1 MTEKYQ
7 VTGMSCASCS
17 ARVEKAVSKLPGVRT
32 ASVNL
37 LMNQMTVDY
46 DESALKQAD
55 IIQAVVDSGY
65 GASPISDAPAPGAP
79 AAAAPQPLP
88 DNGEEL
94 KSMKTRLIAS
104 VCFLLPLMYIAMGG
118 MMGLPLPSFLA
129 GMEHSLINAFTQ
141 FLLCLPVVVLN
152 RKFYQVGFRALR
164 HRAPNMDSLI
174 AVGSGAALLSGVI
187 GIYRMAWAQTTG
199 DLELF
204 HQSAHQ
210 LYLESAAMILT
221 LITLGKYLETRSK
234 GRTGEAISRLIAL
247 TPETASLLREDGSE
261 TETPVAQVV
270 PGDIAVV
277 RAGQRIPV
285 DGVICRGA
293 AAVDESALTGESIPV
308 ERGEGDRVDAGT
320 VCQNGFVHIR
330 VDRVGKDTSLS
341 RIIALV
347 EEASSGKAP
356 IARLADKISGVFVP
370 IVMGIALVSAIVWL
384 LAGKD
389 GSFALNIAISVLVIS
404 CPCALGLATP
414 VAIMAGA
421 GKGAE
426 NGILFRTAQ
435 ALEETGK
442 VTAVV
447 LDKTGTVT
455 QGCPAVTD
463 LLPYLG
469 DETALLTLASALEQT
484 STHPLAQAVCREAQR
499 RGIRPE
505 PAQNVENRPG
515 FGLTARVSRGLCA
528 AGNLRLMEELH
539 VDMIPAGNTPEKLEE
554 AGKTLLCFALDGKL
568 LGILA
573 VADPIKERSVQAV
586 EQFHRLGCKVILLT
600 GDNER
605 AAQAVARAVGA
616 DRAIAQVRPEE
627 KEAHIRAL
635 QSQGETVAM
644 VGDGINDAPALTRA
658 DTGIAI
664 GGGTDVA
671 IESADVVLTGAQL
684 TAAAQAIRLSRAV
697 QKNIRQNLFW
707 ALFYNAL
714 GIPVAA
720 GVLYP
725 FFHITLSP
733 MIGAA
738 AMSLSSVFVVTNAL
752 RLSRMKLDT
761 GDAPAPSP
769 AAPASPP
776 APSCPMS
783 PAEKAE
789 KPAKTPETIPEN
801 TPENIPEKIPE
812 NTPENAKEEPKMTR
826 TMQITGMMCQ
836 HCVAHVTKALNDIP
850 GVTAQVQLEQGRAFV
865 EAGPEVLDE
874 TLVQAVEAAGYHA
887 TMLN

>member
-37 LMNQMTVDY
+37 LLNQMTVDY

-55 IIQAVVDSGY
+55 IIQAVVDAGY
-65 GASPISDAPAPGAP
+65 GASPISAAPAPGAP

-88 DNGEEL
+88 DNGKEL

-247 TPETASLLREDGSE
+247 TPETASLLKDDGSE
-261 TETPVAQVV
+261 VETPVAQVV

-285 DGVICRGA
+285 DGVICWGT

-320 VCQNGFVHIR
+320 VCQNGFFRVR

-370 IVMGIALVSAIVWL
+370 IVMGIALLSAIVWL

-435 ALEETGK
+435 SLEETGK

-455 QGCPAVTD
+455 QGRPAVTD
-463 LLPYLG
+463 LIPYLG
-469 DETALLTLASALEQT
+469 DERALLTLASALEQT
-484 STHPLAQAVCREAQR
+484 STHPLAQAVCQEAQR

-515 FGLTARVSRGLCA
+515 FGLTAQVSGGLCA

-539 VDMIPAGNTPEKLEE
+539 VDMTPAGNTPEKLEE

-568 LGILA
+568 LGIIA

-586 EQFHRLGCKVILLT
+586 EQFHQLGCKVILLT

-605 AAQAVARAVGA
+605 TAQAVARAVGA
-616 DRAIAQVRPEE
+616 DHAIAQVRPEE

-635 QSQGETVAM
+635 QSQGEIVAM

-697 QKNIRQNLFW
+697 GKNIRQNLFW
-707 ALFYNAL
+707 ALFYNSL

-761 GDAPAPSP
+761 GDAPAAASP
-769 AAPASPP
+769 AASPAASASP
-776 APSCPMS
+776 AACPIS

-789 KPAKTPETIPEN
+789 GPAKTPEN
-801 TPENIPEKIPE
+801 TA
-812 NTPENAKEEPKMTR
+812 ENAKEEPKMTR